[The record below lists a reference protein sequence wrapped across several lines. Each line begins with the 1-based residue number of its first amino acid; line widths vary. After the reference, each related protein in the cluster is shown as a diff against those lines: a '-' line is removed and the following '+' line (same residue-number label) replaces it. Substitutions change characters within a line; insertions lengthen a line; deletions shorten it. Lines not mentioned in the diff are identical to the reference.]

1 MNAVVERTQ
10 TPPQLP
16 VVTEATALIQAIE
29 RAALNPQVDIEKM
42 ERLFAMQKEIM
53 ARQAETEFNAA
64 MAAAQAEIPTI
75 KGRKKNTQTGSL
87 YADLVAVCDVAMPI
101 ITKHGFSLS
110 FSQGD
115 CPIEGRIRVNC
126 QCAHARGHS
135 RFYHWDAP
143 IDTVGIKG
151 VQNKTQIH
159 GEGSSF
165 SYAQRYLTK
174 LAFNLRIEG
183 EDNDGN
189 GNRQGEFITEQQV
202 KDLDAKIKQAGA
214 NRDQFLKFLKVE
226 KLSELPAKNFTRAI
240 QALEDKARGNR

>member
-1 MNAVVERTQ
+1 MNAVVEM
-10 TPPQLP
+10 TPMHPP
-16 VVTEATALIQAIE
+16 APAISEATALIQAIE

-53 ARQAETEFNAA
+53 ARQAETAFNVAL
-64 MAAAQAEIPTI
+64 AAAQAEIPTI
-75 KGRKKNTQTGSL
+75 KGRKKNTQTNSF

-101 ITKHGFSLS
+101 VTRHGFSLS

-126 QCAHARGHS
+126 QCAHAGGHS

-159 GEGSSF
+159 GEASSF

-189 GNRQGEFITEQQV
+189 GQKRDQFITEKQAA
-202 KDLDAKIKQAGA
+202 DLLAKITEVGA
-214 NRDQFLKFLKVE
+214 NKEQFLKFLRVE
-226 KLSELPAKNFTRAI
+226 KLSDLPTKQYAQAL
-240 QALEDKARGNR
+240 QALEDKARGAR